1 MIEYNHKGL
10 LKRVKRNQEKARV
23 CRHQEMGGSAEIIF
37 SFPTL
42 HIHLLYIQVMDLVL
56 NDERPYVQHYGE

>member
-1 MIEYNHKGL
+1 MCVDTK
-10 LKRVKRNQEKARV
+10 K
-23 CRHQEMGGSAEIIF
+23 MGGSAEIIF

-56 NDERPYVQHYGE
+56 NDERPYVGYNTMASEYIDISYNIE